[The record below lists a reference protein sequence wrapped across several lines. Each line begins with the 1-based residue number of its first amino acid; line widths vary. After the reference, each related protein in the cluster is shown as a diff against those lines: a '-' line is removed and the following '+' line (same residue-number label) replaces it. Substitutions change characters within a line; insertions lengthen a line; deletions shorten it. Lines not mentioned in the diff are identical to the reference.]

1 VNRSRR
7 RIFLRRRSGK
17 HQKAGKLSRF
27 SRNGFVE
34 WPRLMSKARRHFA
47 PAPAQADG
55 VPRMNCIS
63 SDQISPPPGRVKI
76 AAVLAAGAI
85 ALLALDAGL
94 ELRPALAPTQIAV
107 SRAFAPPE
115 KAQEKAKETSAV
127 RSFAYYPEQ
136 LAALTS
142 LSNFTPGP
150 ESRVADPLA
159 DPSADSAHPSASAI
173 DPRPARRAETLAKP
187 SSPPAGRAPASFAA
201 TIAPLAATVAPLAA
215 TVASES
221 ATDRSVRLF
230 GVAIPGAAEIG
241 GRIAALRENASN
253 WSESAWSLGGKI
265 GGIWR

>member
-1 VNRSRR
+1 
-7 RIFLRRRSGK
+7 
-17 HQKAGKLSRF
+17 
-27 SRNGFVE
+27 
-34 WPRLMSKARRHFA
+34 
-47 PAPAQADG
+47 
-55 VPRMNCIS
+55 MNCIS

-107 SRAFAPPE
+107 ARAFAPLE

-150 ESRVADPLA
+150 ESKVADPLADSLA
-159 DPSADSAHPSASAI
+159 DPSADSGHPSASAI
-173 DPRPARRAETLAKP
+173 DARPVRRAEALAK
-187 SSPPAGRAPASFAA
+187 SASPPAGRAPASLAATAAPLAA
-201 TIAPLAATVAPLAA
+201 TIAPLAATVAPMAATVAPLAA
-215 TVASES
+215 TVSSES

-230 GVAIPGAAEIG
+230 GVTIPGAAEIG

>member
-1 VNRSRR
+1 
-7 RIFLRRRSGK
+7 
-17 HQKAGKLSRF
+17 
-27 SRNGFVE
+27 
-34 WPRLMSKARRHFA
+34 MSKARRHFA
-47 PAPAQADG
+47 PAPALADG
-55 VPRMNCIS
+55 APRMNCIS

-94 ELRPALAPTQIAV
+94 ELRPAHAPTQIAV
-107 SRAFAPPE
+107 SRAFAPQE
-115 KAQEKAKETSAV
+115 KAQEKANETSTV

-150 ESRVADPLA
+150 ESKVADPLA
-159 DPSADSAHPSASAI
+159 DPAHPSASAI
-173 DPRPARRAETLAKP
+173 DARPIRRAETLVKP
-187 SSPPAGRAPASFAA
+187 TSPPAGRAPAS
-201 TIAPLAATVAPLAA
+201 LAATVAPLAA
-215 TVASES
+215 TVSSES

-230 GVAIPGAAEIG
+230 GVTIPGAAEIS
-241 GRIAALRENASN
+241 GRISALRENAGN

>member
-1 VNRSRR
+1 
-7 RIFLRRRSGK
+7 
-17 HQKAGKLSRF
+17 
-27 SRNGFVE
+27 
-34 WPRLMSKARRHFA
+34 
-47 PAPAQADG
+47 
-55 VPRMNCIS
+55 MNCIS
-63 SDQISPPPGRVKI
+63 SDQVSPPPGRVKI

-107 SRAFAPPE
+107 ERAFAPLE
-115 KAQEKAKETSAV
+115 KAQEKAKETSGV

-150 ESRVADPLA
+150 ESSVANPLASSLA
-159 DPSADSAHPSASAI
+159 DPSPSAVHPSASAI
-173 DPRPARRAETLAKP
+173 DARPVRRTEALAK
-187 SSPPAGRAPASFAA
+187 SASPPAGRAPAS
-201 TIAPLAATVAPLAA
+201 LVATVAPLAA
-215 TVASES
+215 TVSSES

-265 GGIWR
+265 GGVWR

>member
-1 VNRSRR
+1 
-7 RIFLRRRSGK
+7 
-17 HQKAGKLSRF
+17 
-27 SRNGFVE
+27 
-34 WPRLMSKARRHFA
+34 MSKARRHFA

-55 VPRMNCIS
+55 VPHMNCIS
-63 SDQISPPPGRVKI
+63 NDQISPPPGRVKI

-107 SRAFAPPE
+107 ARAFAPLE
-115 KAQEKAKETSAV
+115 KSQEKAKETSGV

-142 LSNFTPGP
+142 LSTFTPGP
-150 ESRVADPLA
+150 ESKVADP
-159 DPSADSAHPSASAI
+159 SVDSTHQSASAM
-173 DPRPARRAETLAKP
+173 DARPVRRAETLAKP
-187 SSPPAGRAPASFAA
+187 ASPPAGRAPASFAA
-201 TIAPLAATVAPLAA
+201 TITPLAATVAPLAA
-215 TVASES
+215 TVSSES